1 LPGGVPR
8 VESVIMTGA
17 GSGPRAT
24 GYVLAALLLVASALR
39 FAALSS
45 LPPAHYR
52 DVAVTALDALRAASG
67 HPRLHYVYDEGLY
80 ANLMGLVFL
89 IAGVS
94 DASVRF
100 LGALCGVLA
109 CLGVYFLGRSLGAP
123 RAGLY
128 GAFLLAVSLWHVVL
142 SRSGFRAVL
151 LPLLLPFAAGLLL
164 DGLRRA
170 GVRRLAVSGVLFGLC
185 AHTYPSSRVVPL
197 FMAIVLVAEL
207 GWKPERWRRAG
218 PGLLVFAALAAL
230 VAGPMLLHYAHHP
243 EDFNNPERLVSIFSE
258 KLAPGTAGM
267 HLRVNLGATLSMFH
281 LRGDG
286 NWRHNLSGAPLLD
299 PLTGILFL
307 MGLGAAFL
315 MLRGGFERLV
325 ERPRSSAVVLLGWIV
340 VLLVPN
346 LLSVEGVP
354 HGLRSCGVLPAVMLL
369 SGFGAAIL
377 EELLAPRIGR
387 RALVSIGL
395 LIATLMTCWT
405 GYRYFVAWG
414 RDPQVLA
421 EHDGAYRAA
430 ARALMAAPP
439 GVARYLV
446 ANGRGFEVYGWP
458 AEVQPYLFEMRS
470 SPPILLGPKDAGR
483 LILEGRPALVALVR
497 SDERML
503 DLIRDLNPGATI
515 RMVSDPGLS
524 PESPVYR
531 IN

>member
-1 LPGGVPR
+1 M
-8 VESVIMTGA
+8 SV
-17 GSGPRAT
+17 GSRPRASLLI
-24 GYVLAALLLVASALR
+24 LAAVLLVAAVLR

-52 DVAVTALDALRAASG
+52 DVAATALDALRAASG
-67 HPRLHYVYDEGLY
+67 HPRLHYVYDEGLF

-100 LGALCGVLA
+100 LGALCGVLTCA
-109 CLGVYFLGRSLGAP
+109 GVLFLGRSLGAG

-128 GAFLLAVSLWHVVL
+128 GAFLLGVSLWHVVL

-151 LPLLLPFAAGLLL
+151 LPLLLSFAVGGLV

-170 GVRRLAVSGVLFGLC
+170 AKGRLAIAGLLFGLC

-197 FMAIVLVAEL
+197 LMAIVLVAEL
-207 GWKPERWRRAG
+207 GFDPGRWRRAV
-218 PGLLVFAALAAL
+218 PGLLIAVVLAAL
-230 VAGPMLLHYAHHP
+230 VAGPMLVHYVHHP
-243 EDFNNPERLVSIFSE
+243 EDFNNPQRIVSIFSQR
-258 KLAPGTAGM
+258 LPTGSAGPY
-267 HLRVNLGATLSMFH
+267 LRSNLLSTLLMFH
-281 LRGDG
+281 LKGDA
-286 NWRHNLSGAPLLD
+286 NWRHNLPGAPLLD
-299 PLTGILFL
+299 PLTGVLFL
-307 MGLGAAFL
+307 VGLGAAVL

-325 ERPRSSAVVLLGWIV
+325 SRPRASAVVLLGWV
-340 VLLVPN
+340 AVLLLPN

-369 SGFGAAIL
+369 SGFGVAIA

-387 RALVSIGL
+387 RRLLVTGL
-395 LIATLMTCWT
+395 LVASLMATWT
-405 GYRYFVAWG
+405 GYRYFVVWG
-414 RDPQVLA
+414 RDPRVVE

-430 ARALMAAPP
+430 ARALLAEPQ
-439 GVARYLV
+439 GVARYLI

-470 SPPILLGPKDAGR
+470 SPPVLVGPKDAGR
-483 LILEGRPALVALVR
+483 LILEGRPALVG
-497 SDERML
+497 
-503 DLIRDLNPGATI
+503 LIRKDEGVLGLLQELNPGAPI
-515 RMVSDPGLS
+515 RPVTAPGLS
-524 PESPVYR
+524 GESPVYR